1 MQKRNILKKVLF
13 PHIAVVIILIPAC
26 ALALIY
32 SMMYLD
38 DTSVL
43 RISSYIFSFYTLI
56 VFCVRIPTIIG
67 WAKSFKKNNKY
78 TKRLSSDVRL
88 RMIITLSG
96 NVIWNFGYS
105 IFQFALG
112 IYHQSAWFYTFAT
125 YYFFLAIMRFFLT
138 RHTLRYNP
146 GEKMMTELKMY
157 KTCGW
162 TFLLMNLSL
171 SGMMFYMI
179 QGKGRIRHSVIVTIS
194 MAAYTFASF
203 IMAIVNVFRYRKYN
217 SPVFSAAKAIS
228 LAAACVSIMTLENT
242 MLSTFATGNMSIYT
256 QRLFMVLTGAAVSL
270 CIVIM
275 AVYMIV
281 TANKKMGCLKSR

>member
-1 MQKRNILKKVLF
+1 MQKNILQKVLF
-13 PHIAVVIILIPAC
+13 PHIAVVIILIPVC
-26 ALALIY
+26 TLALIY
-32 SMMYLD
+32 SMMYLE

-43 RISSYIFSFYTLI
+43 RISSYVLSFYTLI
-56 VFCVRIPTIIG
+56 IFCVRIPSIID
-67 WAKSFKKNNKY
+67 WAKSFKRNNKY
-78 TKRLSSDVRL
+78 TKRISGDVRL

-105 IFQFALG
+105 VFQFALG
-112 IYHQSAWFYTFAT
+112 IYHKSAWFYTFAT

-138 RHTLRYNP
+138 RHTLRYKP
-146 GEKMMTELKMY
+146 GEQMMTELKMY

-179 QGKGRIRHSVIVTIS
+179 QGKGRIRHGVIVTIS

-228 LAAACVSIMTLENT
+228 LAAACVSVMTLENT

-256 QRLFMVLTGAAVSL
+256 QRLLMVLTGATVSL
-270 CIVIM
+270 GIVIM

-281 TANKKMGCLKSR
+281 TANKKMECLNG